1 MTRILDRYVIREF
14 LRLFLLFSIA
24 APILFVIGDLTDN
37 IDTYLER
44 GYSATQIILNE
55 IYQMPLFIMYSFPI
69 AALIGTIFTVNNM
82 TRHSELTAAKAGG
95 ISFWRLLAPLPVL
108 GIVLTFGALGLS
120 ELVPITSRLRTEL
133 LGEQTRNRTIRSD
146 FVYRAGNGF
155 VYQVRRLDVAQSQ
168 MASVVVEREGN
179 EPERPSLHIK
189 ATSGTWNEESGW
201 TLNNGQMR
209 LFFGP
214 DAERQFTFDQL
225 RLLEF
230 EETPEEL
237 LAEPREPEEMG
248 YRELDRFIE
257 IIQRSGGEP
266 LELMVEQ
273 AQKIALPVATLLII
287 LFGAPLANSTQ
298 RGGAA
303 YGIGISLGITV
314 TYLMMFKVFG
324 AMGSAGAIPP
334 AIAAWLPNLILLAA
348 SGFLLVRV
356 KT

>member
-1 MTRILDRYVIREF
+1 MTRILDKHIVREF
-14 LRLFLLFSIA
+14 LRLFLLFAIA
-24 APILFVIGDLTDN
+24 APMLFVVGDLTDN

-44 GYSATQIILNE
+44 GYNVKQILLTE

-95 ISFWRLLAPLPVL
+95 ISFWRMLTPLPVL
-108 GIVLTFGALGLS
+108 GVVLTFAALGLS
-120 ELVPITSRLRTEL
+120 ELVPITSQLRADL
-133 LGEQTRNRTIRSD
+133 LGQRRSDRTVRSD

-155 VYQVRRLDVAQSQ
+155 VYQVRRLDLAQSS
-168 MASVVVEREGN
+168 MSNVVVEREGK
-179 EPERPSLHIK
+179 EPETPSVHIK
-189 ATSGTWNEESGW
+189 ATTGDWTRKDGW
-201 TLNNGQMR
+201 TLTNGQMR

-214 DAERQFTFDQL
+214 EGERQFTFNQL
-225 RLLEF
+225 KLLEF
-230 EETPEEL
+230 TETPEEL
-237 LAEPREPEEMG
+237 LAEPRDPEEMG
-248 YRELDRFIE
+248 YRELTRFIE
-257 IIQRSGGEP
+257 IIQRSGGTP
-266 LELMVEQ
+266 LELMVKQ

-314 TYLMMFKVFG
+314 AYLMLFKICG
-324 AMGSAGAIPP
+324 AMGSAGAVPP
-334 AIAAWLPNLILLAA
+334 VLAAWLPNLLLLFA